1 MEVFQTLKEEVGQSG
16 LAGTKEK
23 LMHFMGCEEA
33 VGGISKNI
41 FTYFKILMSRIG
53 K

>member
-23 LMHFMGCEEA
+23 LMYFMGCEEA

-41 FTYFKILMSRIG
+41 VYLL
-53 K
+53 